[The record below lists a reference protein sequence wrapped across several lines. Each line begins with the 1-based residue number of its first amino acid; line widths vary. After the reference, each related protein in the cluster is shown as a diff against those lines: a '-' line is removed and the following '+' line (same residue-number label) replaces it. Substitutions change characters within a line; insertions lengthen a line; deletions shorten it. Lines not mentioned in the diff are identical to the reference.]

1 MNVLI
6 VDDHA
11 VVRRG
16 LAEILTDEF
25 DGVNIGEADDAAEA
39 RRYMRDEAWNVAIVD
54 IALPGESG
62 LTLLKEIRDVWPE
75 IPVLVLSFHPEKRY
89 ALRALRAGAAGYLT
103 KEAAPDELVSAVKK
117 VMDGGKYVTQSIA
130 ERLAFQVADDGGGE
144 APHERLSDREYQV
157 MIRLASGKTVS
168 EIADEMH
175 LSVNT
180 ISTYRSRLLEKMRME
195 TNAEVTRYAVENGLM
210 D

>member
-16 LAEILTDEF
+16 LAEILSDEF
-25 DGVNIGEADDAAEA
+25 SGVRVGHADDAAEA
-39 RRYMRDEAWNVAIVD
+39 RRCLRERDWNLAIVD

-62 LTLLKEIRDVWPE
+62 LMLLKEIRDTWPGV
-75 IPVLVLSFHPEKRY
+75 PVLVLSFHPEKRY

-103 KEAAPDELVSAVKK
+103 KETAPDELVSAVRK
-117 VMDGGKYVTQSIA
+117 VLGGGKYVTASIA
-130 ERLAFQVADDGGGE
+130 ERLAFKVEEGGGE

-168 EIADEMH
+168 QIADEMH

-180 ISTYRSRLLEKMRME
+180 ISTYRSRLLEKMGME
-195 TNAEVTRYAVENGLM
+195 TNAEITRYAVENELT

>member
-16 LAEILTDEF
+16 LAEMLFDEF
-25 DGVNIGEADDAAEA
+25 SGLEVGEADNAQQA
-39 RRYMRDEAWNVAIVD
+39 RQFLRNREWDVAIVD

-62 LTLLKEIRDVWPE
+62 LELLKEIRDQWPDL
-75 IPVLVLSFHPEKRY
+75 PVLVLSFHPEKRY
-89 ALRALRAGAAGYLT
+89 AMRALRGGASGYLT
-103 KEAAPDELVSAVKK
+103 KEAAPDELVAAVQK
-117 VMDGGKYVTQSIA
+117 VLKGGKYVTDSIA
-130 ERLAFQVADDGGGE
+130 ERLAFRVADGGVHP
-144 APHERLSDREYQV
+144 PHEQLSDREYQV
-157 MIRLASGKTVS
+157 MLRIASGKSVS
-168 EIADEMH
+168 DIADEMH

-180 ISTYRSRLLEKMRME
+180 ISTYRSRLLNKMNME
-195 TNAEVTRYAVENGLM
+195 TNAELTRYVVEHDLA

>member
-25 DGVNIGEADDAAEA
+25 AGVEIGHADTVAEA
-39 RRYMRDEAWNVAIVD
+39 RGSLREGDWDLAIVD
-54 IALPGESG
+54 IALPKESG
-62 LTLLKEIRDVWPE
+62 LMLLKEIRDTWSDL
-75 IPVLVLSFHPEKRY
+75 PVLVLSFHPEKRY

-103 KEAAPDELVSAVKK
+103 KEAAPDELVSAVRK
-117 VMDGGKYVTQSIA
+117 VLDGGKYVTQSIA
-130 ERLAFQVADDGGGE
+130 ERLAFRVEDGSGE

-157 MIRLASGKTVS
+157 MVRLASGKTVS
-168 EIADEMH
+168 QIADEMH

-180 ISTYRSRLLEKMRME
+180 ISTYRSRLLDKMDME
-195 TNAEVTRYAVENGLM
+195 TNAEVTRYAVENELM